1 MADSEHLAK
10 LQDGVRTW
18 NSWRRARIDLLP
30 DLRGADLSGAD
41 FSGADLTRAD
51 LSGAVLIGT
60 DLKRSNLKGAKL
72 IGADLS
78 WANLSGANLNGAT
91 LSRADLLG
99 AELSKSDLGGAYL
112 NEASLFG
119 ATLRKA
125 DLHRA
130 SLIRADLS
138 GADLSGARLTAA
150 DLRDAEL
157 FYCSLAMADLTR
169 ATLSGARLDYAK
181 WMGWKV
187 HEVTCN
193 HLVRGDE
200 KEIVHFEPQGFES
213 EYRQDRQLFEII
225 LEIEFS
231 DFAYFV
237 GIFIANAVN
246 EMLGSFVIQ
255 LKSLDAVSEEHTR
268 LVFISFDSK
277 FVQRSK
283 RLVDT
288 VLRGE
293 INRILVG
300 LEKPSLLLPGQMMMS
315 FTSGFEGDEKKGTL
329 EPWVRTADAAISEGI
344 VSPYSVYVRKLQS
357 AIRTV
362 VFSVFRE
369 AEWPARNPGKH

>member
-1 MADSEHLAK
+1 MADSQHLAK
-10 LQDGVRTW
+10 LRDGVTTW
-18 NSWRRARIDLLP
+18 NAWRRARIDLLP

-51 LSGAVLIGT
+51 LSGAVLIGA
-60 DLKRSNLKGAKL
+60 DLKRSNLKGATL

-78 WANLSGANLNGAT
+78 WADLSGANLNGAT

-99 AELSKSDLGGAYL
+99 AGLSKSDLGGAYL

-138 GADLSGARLTAA
+138 GADLSGANLTAA
-150 DLRDAEL
+150 DLRDSEL

-193 HLVRGDE
+193 HLVRGD
-200 KEIVHFEPQGFES
+200 KREIVHFEPQGFENK
-213 EYRQDRQLFEII
+213 YRQDRQLFEII
-225 LEIEFS
+225 LEVGFS
-231 DFAYFV
+231 DFVYFV

-246 EMLGSFVIQ
+246 EMLGSVVIQ

-277 FVQRSK
+277 FVPRSK

-293 INRILVG
+293 INRLLAG
-300 LEKPSLLLPGQMMMS
+300 LEEPSLLFPGQVMMYVPNGLDEEDRRWALD
-315 FTSGFEGDEKKGTL
+315 SGGPE
-329 EPWVRTADAAISEGI
+329 ADAVRGEK
-344 VSPYSVYVRKLQS
+344 VVTHYSTFLKKLQQ
-357 AIRTV
+357 AIETI
-362 VFSVFRE
+362 VFSVLSK
-369 AEWPARNPGKH
+369 P